1 VQVLMAMVVAQ
12 EIVKTVEV
20 EVVVA
25 QVLDLGM
32 AMPTPNFYI

>member
-1 VQVLMAMVVAQ
+1 VLMAMVVAQ
-12 EIVKTVEV
+12 EIVKTV

-32 AMPTPNFYI
+32 AMPTPSFYI